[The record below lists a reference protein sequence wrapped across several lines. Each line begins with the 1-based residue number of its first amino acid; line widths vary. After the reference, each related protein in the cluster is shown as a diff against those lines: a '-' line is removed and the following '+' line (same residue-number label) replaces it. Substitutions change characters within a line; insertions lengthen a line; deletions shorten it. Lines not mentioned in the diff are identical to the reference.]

1 MRSGSAHCHVCLSTQ
16 RIGSPLVSHPDILV
30 AMNEISLRKF
40 AGSVQRKGLI
50 LYNGQNVP
58 PALAT
63 SARVLCIP
71 ASSIADRLGSG
82 KVANVVLLGALLKQ
96 TGCLD
101 QQTVLDVIQAK
112 TTHPSL
118 LEANRKALDAG
129 YDFAGQTQA

>member
-1 MRSGSAHCHVCLSTQ
+1 MDQ
-16 RIGSPLVSHPDILV
+16 
-30 AMNEISLRKF
+30 
-40 AGSVQRKGLI
+40 KGLI
-50 LYNGQNVP
+50 LYNGTSVP
-58 PALAT
+58 KDLAT

-71 ASSIADRLGSG
+71 ASSIADSLGSG

-101 QQTVLDVIQAK
+101 QQTLLDVIQAK

-129 YDFAGQTQA
+129 WHFAGQTPT